1 MTLAAERDGAGQ
13 SCDCMLGSAWPF
25 ISANLRPFSLRLRR
39 SRGGPATPRLCAV
52 TVGGHATRQHRAFF
66 NVNGGS
72 FAAAAD

>member
-13 SCDCMLGSAWPF
+13 SCVCMLDSAWPF

-52 TVGGHATRQHRAFF
+52 GGHATRQHRAFF